1 MRNSVGRTRATCR
14 GPGLR
19 YPGLDDDARRRRAE
33 FVRRR
38 LTGLIGQSMPVDACF
53 LHGARRLLQ
62 PVIAAAIILAAATP
76 SFGEATGISPTQLA
90 GLLDE
95 NGKVPLVL
103 DVRGREAH
111 REGTVPGAVHVGT
124 NPAGFLPPALEMSV
138 VLVLPEPYDPAYS
151 QAWAGR
157 LEDAGL
163 SVRWLEGG
171 LPAWRAAGF
180 SLAKPEHEY
189 RKPGTVP
196 FIVPRGLC
204 EMEAPAQEFK

>member
-1 MRNSVGRTRATCR
+1 MRCR
-14 GPGLR
+14 LTG
-19 YPGLDDDARRRRAE
+19 
-33 FVRRR
+33 
-38 LTGLIGQSMPVDACF
+38 LTGLIGLSRPVDACL
-53 LHGARRLLQ
+53 LHGPRRLWQLI
-62 PVIAAAIILAAATP
+62 IAAAIILAAPASSLCEP
-76 SFGEATGISPTQLA
+76 TGISPAQLA
-90 GLLDE
+90 GLLGE

-124 NPAGFLPPALEMSV
+124 NPAGFLPPASDMPV
-138 VLVLPEPYDPAYS
+138 VLVLSEPYDPAYL
-151 QAWAGR
+151 QAWARR

-180 SLAKPEHEY
+180 SLAKPEHAY

>member
-1 MRNSVGRTRATCR
+1 
-14 GPGLR
+14 
-19 YPGLDDDARRRRAE
+19 
-33 FVRRR
+33 VRRR
-38 LTGLIGQSMPVDACF
+38 LTELIGLSRLVDACL
-53 LHGARRLLQ
+53 LHGARRLWQ
-62 PVIAAAIILAAATP
+62 PIIAAAMVLAAPASSLCEP
-76 SFGEATGISPTQLA
+76 TGISPAQLA
-90 GLLDE
+90 GLLDQ
-95 NGKVPLVL
+95 NSKVPLVL
-103 DVRGREAH
+103 DARGREAH

-124 NPAGFLPPALEMSV
+124 NPAGFLPPASEMPV

-151 QAWAGR
+151 QEWAGR

-180 SLAKPEHEY
+180 SLASPEHAY

-204 EMEAPAQEFK
+204 EMEEPAHEFK